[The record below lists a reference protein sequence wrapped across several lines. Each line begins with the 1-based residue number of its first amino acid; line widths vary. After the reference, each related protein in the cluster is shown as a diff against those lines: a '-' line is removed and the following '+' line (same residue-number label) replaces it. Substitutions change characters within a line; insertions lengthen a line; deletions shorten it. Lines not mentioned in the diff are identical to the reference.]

1 MTLLIIPCNPVS
13 EGKDRFLKISLEAG
27 VAGPHRFTYD
37 YKPADFAP
45 QRPIRRV
52 PWFVAG
58 VGLPLICVG
67 LIATVTR
74 SPEPDADEA
83 TAVAEATV
91 AAAEIASGEV
101 PADALTEESA
111 AAATNVDSPIAA
123 EDPAI
128 AQADAAEPGSSLTMV
143 VRSGDSLD
151 RMFKRNSLDRT
162 DLANIMAL
170 DIARKHLR
178 LIKPGD
184 EIQVRQDDGN
194 VLRLDRP
201 ISLGEILSI
210 RRTTDGY
217 IAETIEVELDAQPV
231 RATGTINSS
240 LFLAAAEAGISDRT
254 IMNLAGIFAW
264 DVDFMLDIRA
274 GDQFTLVFEEIWKKG
289 ERVAEGEILAA
300 EFVNQ
305 GERFRAI
312 RFQDASG
319 RVDYYT
325 PDGRSVRKAFV
336 RAPLSFSRISSNFNP
351 KRRHPKLNTIRA
363 HRGVD
368 YAAPT
373 GTPIKAA
380 GDGKIIHRGR
390 KGGYGNTVV
399 LQHGGN
405 ITTLYAHMSKY
416 GRGRVGG
423 RVRQG
428 QIIGYVGSTG
438 LATGP
443 HLHYEYRRNGVHLN
457 PRTVK
462 LPDAEPIKSEYLTD
476 FQRAATPLL
485 EQLESTHTL
494 LVADNGT

>member
-1 MTLLIIPCNPVS
+1 VGI
-13 EGKDRFLKISLEAG
+13 
-27 VAGPHRFTYD
+27 PHRFTHD
-37 YKPADFAP
+37 YKQTDFAP
-45 QRPIRRV
+45 KRSIRRV

-58 VGLPLICVG
+58 VGLPLVCVG
-67 LIATVTR
+67 LIVPYQRDA
-74 SPEPDADEA
+74 EPQTGIASSAAA
-83 TAVAEATV
+83 TAIAELELAATE
-91 AAAEIASGEV
+91 AAAETSSSVA
-101 PADALTEESA
+101 PTEFESA
-111 AAATNVDSPIAA
+111 PAEGVTEIPATTTAQSVSEAETIA
-123 EDPAI
+123 PG
-128 AQADAAEPGSSLTMV
+128 EPLTMV
-143 VRSGDSLD
+143 VRRGDSLD
-151 RMFKRNSLDRT
+151 RMFKRNALDRT

-170 DIARKHLR
+170 DVAREHLR

-184 EIQVRQDDGN
+184 EIHVRKQDGS
-194 VLRLDRP
+194 VLRLDKS

-217 IAETIEVELDAQPV
+217 IADTIEEALDAQPV
-231 RATGTINSS
+231 RATGTIESS
-240 LFLAAAEAGISDRT
+240 LFLAAADAGISDRT

-264 DVDFMLDIRA
+264 DVDFMLDIRS
-274 GDQFTLVFEEIWKKG
+274 GDRFTLVYEEIWKNGKP
-289 ERVAEGEILAA
+289 VAEGDILAA

-305 GERFRAI
+305 GETFRAI
-312 RFQDASG
+312 RFEDAGG

-325 PDGRSVRKAFV
+325 PDGKSVRKAFV
-336 RAPLSFSRISSNFNP
+336 RAPLTFSRISSNFNP
-351 KRRHPKLNTIRA
+351 RRRHPKLNTIRA

-390 KGGYGNTVV
+390 KGGYGNTVI

-405 ITTLYAHMSKY
+405 ITTLYAHMSKF
-416 GRGRVGG
+416 GRAGVGT

-428 QIIGYVGSTG
+428 EVIGYVGSTG

-462 LPDAEPIKSEYLTD
+462 LPDAEPIKAEYRVE
-476 FQRAATPLL
+476 FQKAATPLL
-485 EQLESTHTL
+485 QQLDSTRTL
-494 LVADNGT
+494 LAAESGA